1 MDHCTRATSSNTD
14 NLVEPPILFWL
25 SDSMSDSHHG
35 KNESVY
41 LWKGLNVYELEPMEK
56 MEIDQKIDD
65 DHIIESQLNLWP
77 TKQED

>member
-1 MDHCTRATSSNTD
+1 
-14 NLVEPPILFWL
+14 
-25 SDSMSDSHHG
+25 MSDSHHG